1 MLQIQNIKNL
11 LTFYKMDG
19 SMNLVMNSKILKRT
33 VDIAK
38 AMCPLNLEHRCS
50 HIAFL
55 IKCGKI
61 VHIGT
66 NSCKSHP
73 ETLKYDYKNHQLVGL
88 HAELSVCM
96 KSGKE
101 DLRDFKMVVIRFNR
115 NNKMANSKPCCGCQ
129 SVIKQFNVGEVWY
142 STDIGQV
149 IKL

>member
-1 MLQIQNIKNL
+1 
-11 LTFYKMDG
+11 
-19 SMNLVMNSKILKRT
+19 MNLVMNSKILKRT

-50 HIAFL
+50 HMAFL

-73 ETLKYDYKNHQLVGL
+73 KTLEYDYKNHQLVGL
-88 HAELSVCM
+88 HAELNVCM

-101 DLRDFKMVVIRFNR
+101 NLKDYSMVVLRVDRKGNL
-115 NNKMANSKPCCGCQ
+115 ANSRPCCGCQ
-129 SVIKQFNVGEVWY
+129 SVIKQFNIGDVWY
-142 STDIGQV
+142 SDSKGDV
-149 IKL
+149 VKNS

>member
-1 MLQIQNIKNL
+1 
-11 LTFYKMDG
+11 
-19 SMNLVMNSKILKRT
+19 MNLVMNSKILKRT

-50 HIAFL
+50 HMAFL

-73 ETLKYDYKNHQLVGL
+73 KTLEYDYKNHQLVGL

-101 DLRDFKMVVIRFNR
+101 NLKDYSMVVLRVDRRGNL
-115 NNKMANSKPCCGCQ
+115 ANSKPCCGCQ
-129 SVIKQFNVGEVWY
+129 SVIKQFNIGDVWY
-142 STDIGQV
+142 SDSKGDV
-149 IKL
+149 VKNS

>member
-1 MLQIQNIKNL
+1 
-11 LTFYKMDG
+11 
-19 SMNLVMNSKILKRT
+19 MNRKIIGRT
-33 VDIAK
+33 VDIAM
-38 AMCPLNLEHRCS
+38 ALCPLNLEHRCS

-55 IKCGKI
+55 IRCGKI

-73 ETLKYDYKNHQLVGL
+73 ETLKYAYKDHQKVGI

-101 DLRDFKMVVIRFNR
+101 NLKDYSMVVLRVDRKGNL
-115 NNKMANSKPCCGCQ
+115 ANSKPCCGCQ

-142 STDIGQV
+142 SDSKGEV
-149 IKL
+149 VKNAWLFLKLC

>member
-1 MLQIQNIKNL
+1 
-11 LTFYKMDG
+11 MD
-19 SMNLVMNSKILKRT
+19 LVMNSKILKRT
-33 VDIAK
+33 IDIAK
-38 AMCPLNLEHRCS
+38 VMCPLNTEHRCS

-55 IKCGKI
+55 IRCGKI

-73 ETLKYDYKNHQLVGL
+73 KTLEYDYKNHQLVGL

-142 STDIGQV
+142 SNSHGEIV
-149 IKL
+149 KN

>member
-1 MLQIQNIKNL
+1 
-11 LTFYKMDG
+11 
-19 SMNLVMNSKILKRT
+19 MNLVMNSKILKRT
-33 VDIAK
+33 IDIAK

-50 HIAFL
+50 HMAFL

-73 ETLKYDYKNHQLVGL
+73 KTLEYAYKNHQLVGL
-88 HAELSVCM
+88 HAELNVCM

-101 DLRDFKMVVIRFNR
+101 NLKDYSMVVLRVDR
-115 NNKMANSKPCCGCQ
+115 TGKLNNSRPCCGCQ

-142 STDIGQV
+142 SNSHGEIV
-149 IKL
+149 KN